1 MRRLLIPLAVAFLS
15 VASMPLLS
23 QRPAEYQRMPKGI
36 ELAQRPEDKPQP
48 PEVKPDDPVKPKPAK
63 HGKGHI
69 PLTPEQ
75 SAKMHAARA
84 KALGNHVEKL
94 PKATAATWDC
104 RTLGMVLP
112 GNDQGQ
118 CGDCFGVSTADGA
131 SMALI
136 MAGILPN
143 DASKG
148 RLSSQYGLDDR
159 DAFEGGCNGGNGT
172 QVIDYMIKGQGWP
185 LTSDYGP
192 YTASPGRLKP
202 LTGMKLY
209 KPVQWGYCTPGQE
222 GGLASVQDIKNCMV
236 KYGPINVSFD
246 AGGCD
251 SYSWP
256 GVMKGRGNSVD
267 HEVLCIGWDDSKNA
281 FLGMNQWGDSWGGP
295 NGTFWID
302 YSSYSWG
309 TDAFWVLGS
318 NGPLP
323 PNPLAP
329 VITVTPQ
336 VAQVGAAFSYQIT
349 ATNSP
354 TAYTADPL
362 PAGLTVSATT
372 GVISGKPTTA
382 GTYTV
387 AVTAIN
393 AAGTGTASLP
403 ITVGTT
409 PPPPPNGLRIVSSTV
424 TLSDGNTYTSAPQ
437 ITGDTTLAE
446 ILKILNPP
454 APTPKTPEEILEA
467 LRKLLNQKP

>member
-48 PEVKPDDPVKPKPAK
+48 EKPDDPVKPKPPA
-63 HGKGHI
+63 HPRGHK
-69 PLTPEQ
+69 PLSPEQ
-75 SAKMHAARA
+75 SAAMHASRK
-84 KALGNHVEKL
+84 KAIGNHVEKL
-94 PKATAATWDC
+94 PKATAPTWDC
-104 RTLGMVLP
+104 RTLGFILP

-118 CGDCFGVSTADGA
+118 CGDCFGVSTADAA
-131 SMALI
+131 SMSFI
-136 MAGILPN
+136 MMGLLPN

-148 RLSSQYGLDDR
+148 RLSSQYGLDESR
-159 DAFEGGCNGGNGT
+159 AFEGGCNGGNGS
-172 QVIDYMIKGQGWP
+172 QVIEFMCKNGWP

-192 YTASPGRLKP
+192 YTANPGRLKP
-202 LTGMKLY
+202 LTGMTLY
-209 KPVQWGYCTPGQE
+209 KPVNWGFCTPNQE
-222 GGLASVQDIKNCMV
+222 GGVASVQDIKNCMV
-236 KYGPINVSFD
+236 KYGCINVSFD
-246 AGGCD
+246 ASGCD
-251 SYSWP
+251 NYSWP
-256 GVMKGRGNSVD
+256 SVMKGRGNSVD
-267 HEVLCIGWDDSKNA
+267 HEVCCIGWDDSKNA

-295 NGTFWID
+295 GGTFWID
-302 YSSYSWG
+302 YGSYSWG
-309 TDAFWVLGS
+309 TDAFWVLAA
-318 NGPLP
+318 NGPTP

-329 VITVTPQ
+329 VVTVTPQ
-336 VAQVGAAFSYQIT
+336 VATVGANFSYQIS

-362 PAGLTVSATT
+362 PVGLTVSATT
-372 GVISGKPTTA
+372 GLISGKPTTA

-393 AAGTGTASLP
+393 AVGTGTASLP

-409 PPPPPNGLRIVSSTV
+409 PPPPPPPDGTRTV
-424 TLSDGNTYTSAPQ
+424 TLGTDMKAGTYYLSTAP
-437 ITGDTTLAE
+437 ITADTTLRD
-446 ILKILNPP
+446 ILNILNPP